1 MSFDGAHHRQRDG
14 DSVPTNV
21 QQLKT
26 TQRAECDK
34 IRSEI
39 EAQAGQGPG
48 HQRKK
53 ALICEQYVAAAM
65 PIPPAK
71 CHKLAGAVVVPNTT
85 TSMHDLEEM
94 QRFVDAELQFT
105 CTAVHTSNSRSHHY
119 EHTKLPHQATAF
131 DSAGNSH
138 VPDETTAP
146 ARGNMQMPEQA
157 TAPPKGSLQTLEQ
170 TAALDKGNMQMPKQA
185 TAPPRR
191 SAQMPEQATSPLRR
205 SGQMPAQAT
214 APPRGSAQMPEQA
227 TAPQRQCADV
237 STGNCPFQRQ
247 RADARAISCLSAAS
261 HS

>member
-1 MSFDGAHHRQRDG
+1 VVNFLSFDGAHHRQRDG

-21 QQLKT
+21 QQLKS
-26 TQRAECDK
+26 TQRAECDN

-53 ALICEQYVAAAM
+53 ALICEQYAAAAM

-85 TSMHDLEEM
+85 TGMHDLEEM

-105 CTAVHTSNSRSHHY
+105 CNAVHTSNSRSHHH
-119 EHTKLPHQATAF
+119 EHTQLPHQATAF
-131 DSAGNSH
+131 DSAGNNH
-138 VPDETTAP
+138 VPDQTAAP

-170 TAALDKGNMQMPKQA
+170 TAALDRGNMQMPK
-185 TAPPRR
+185 
-191 SAQMPEQATSPLRR
+191 
-205 SGQMPAQAT
+205 QAT

-227 TAPQRQCADV
+227 TAPQRQCADA

-247 RADARAISCLSAAS
+247 RADARAISLSCLSAAS
-261 HS
+261 PS